1 MTHISMFDF
10 HKVERLKSKADH
22 GDLKAQIELG
32 KEYLLGRN
40 IPANLGK
47 GYEYFALAA
56 KQNDPEALFCLAEC
70 QDTGNGCSINPSEA
84 FQNLSKAAVQ
94 GHLKA
99 TLLLAKHFESG
110 HFGIVDYQKSIQHYQ
125 AALNKGHAP
134 AKDQIARI
142 EKLRKETATFGMP
155 AQAKAGISHNSP
167 EHQSKSEIK
176 IDDIPFFRGLGASEL
191 IYMMGVVQNL
201 KAKKGQLL
209 FCEGQPPNGLFII
222 LSGGCSI
229 RTTNSKTN
237 MSTEIKSAFAGDY
250 VGEFGL
256 IDGMARSATVVI
268 TEDANLIFLPTAVF
282 HAVIQTQKNVADIV
296 TQNLLASIR
305 DKKILLKDRE
315 SKDLVY
321 GGRPVP
327 SNLSTMKKLTAIL
340 RASNTKGQMD
350 YWDR

>member
-1 MTHISMFDF
+1 MFDF
-10 HKVERLKSKADH
+10 HKVERLKSKADN
-22 GDLKAQIELG
+22 GDIKAQIDLG
-32 KEYLLGRN
+32 KEYFLGRN
-40 IPANLGK
+40 IPANLSK
-47 GYEYFALAA
+47 GYEYFTLAA
-56 KQNDPEALFCLAEC
+56 KHNDPEALFCLAEC
-70 QDTGNGCSINPSEA
+70 QDTGNGCSINPTQA
-84 FQNLSKAAVQ
+84 FHNLSKAAEQ

-99 TLLLAKHFESG
+99 TLLLAKHLESG
-110 HFGIVDYQKSIQHYQ
+110 HYGIVDYQKSMQCYKS
-125 AALNKGHAP
+125 ALNQGYAP

-142 EKLRKETATFGMP
+142 EKLRKEISTFGMP
-155 AQAKAGISHNSP
+155 AQPTTQPKAGVSHNNP
-167 EHQSKSEIK
+167 ERPSKSEIK

-191 IYMMGVVQNL
+191 VYMMGVVQNL
-201 KAKKGQLL
+201 KAKKGELL

-229 RTTNSKTN
+229 RTTNSKAN

-256 IDGMARSATVVI
+256 IDGLARSATVVI
-268 TEDANLIFLPTAVF
+268 TEDANLMFLPTAVF

-305 DKKILLKDRE
+305 DKKILLKDKE